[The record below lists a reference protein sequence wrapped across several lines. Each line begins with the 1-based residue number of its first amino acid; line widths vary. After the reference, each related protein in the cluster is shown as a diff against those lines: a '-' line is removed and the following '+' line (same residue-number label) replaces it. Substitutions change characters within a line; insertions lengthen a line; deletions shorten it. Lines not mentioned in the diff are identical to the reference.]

1 MIRTEKGELIMLEF
15 LQTGRMLYVLA
26 AICALGTL
34 SKLATGSLY
43 KRLIKETG
51 NMALTKDKNLKT
63 LKQRME
69 NVFLINHGIRNVN
82 AYIEKQLYGFRFLH
96 VSLDGWDKLSVQA
109 MILCFMVGGVTAFGA
124 YWYRCDNSYI
134 VLYGAAGVFSGLFLA
149 FVDNWIGTGMKRKQL
164 ADHLV
169 DYVENSP
176 HFYKSVDNIVYAG
189 QERKKAVGASPAG
202 DFSDNGTGYGRTQE
216 SVRNGRGNGRFSV
229 LRRKK
234 DAQISDES
242 DETENL
248 ENENLTRTGDAVK
261 LSRLDGK
268 TSVSEG
274 NGTGPSVN
282 GNSIGSSSKKPTGK
296 TDYNRST
303 GQNARDA
310 GSKSMGTGGKV
321 LTSETELA
329 QSINHL
335 SESLRQI
342 AASREQPGESQK
354 MPDDLELIRNS
365 IPAEEMA
372 LLKTLF
378 NTLI

>member
-1 MIRTEKGELIMLEF
+1 M
-15 LQTGRMLYVLA
+15 
-26 AICALGTL
+26 
-34 SKLATGSLY
+34 
-43 KRLIKETG
+43 
-51 NMALTKDKNLKT
+51 
-63 LKQRME
+63 
-69 NVFLINHGIRNVN
+69 
-82 AYIEKQLYGFRFLH
+82 
-96 VSLDGWDKLSVQA
+96 
-109 MILCFMVGGVTAFGA
+109 
-124 YWYRCDNSYI
+124 
-134 VLYGAAGVFSGLFLA
+134 
-149 FVDNWIGTGMKRKQL
+149 
-164 ADHLV
+164 
-169 DYVENSP
+169 
-176 HFYKSVDNIVYAG
+176 
-189 QERKKAVGASPAG
+189 
-202 DFSDNGTGYGRTQE
+202 
-216 SVRNGRGNGRFSV
+216 RNGRGNGRFSV

-268 TSVSEG
+268 TSMSEG
-274 NGTGPSVN
+274 NGTGPAVN

-310 GSKSMGTGGKV
+310 GSKSMGTGGKA

>member
-1 MIRTEKGELIMLEF
+1 MAH
-15 LQTGRMLYVLA
+15 TG
-26 AICALGTL
+26 T
-34 SKLATGSLY
+34 
-43 KRLIKETG
+43 
-51 NMALTKDKNLKT
+51 D
-63 LKQRME
+63 
-69 NVFLINHGIRNVN
+69 
-82 AYIEKQLYGFRFLH
+82 
-96 VSLDGWDKLSVQA
+96 
-109 MILCFMVGGVTAFGA
+109 VTIPI
-124 YWYRCDNSYI
+124 SYYM
-134 VLYGAAGVFSGLFLA
+134 VLYGAAGVFGGLFLA
-149 FVDNWIGTGMKRKQL
+149 FVDNGIGAGTKRKQL

-202 DFSDNGTGYGRTQE
+202 DFSGSGTGYGRTQE

-274 NGTGPSVN
+274 NGPAVN

-378 NTLI
+378 NTLLLFFPRPRRFQPFFTVALRGIQRAVFLCKFSSDFIVGFFVSHITRFGRSIHGMRIEIKMQLPKRELKRAEL

>member
-1 MIRTEKGELIMLEF
+1 M
-15 LQTGRMLYVLA
+15 
-26 AICALGTL
+26 
-34 SKLATGSLY
+34 
-43 KRLIKETG
+43 
-51 NMALTKDKNLKT
+51 
-63 LKQRME
+63 
-69 NVFLINHGIRNVN
+69 
-82 AYIEKQLYGFRFLH
+82 
-96 VSLDGWDKLSVQA
+96 
-109 MILCFMVGGVTAFGA
+109 
-124 YWYRCDNSYI
+124 
-134 VLYGAAGVFSGLFLA
+134 
-149 FVDNWIGTGMKRKQL
+149 
-164 ADHLV
+164 
-169 DYVENSP
+169 ENSP
-176 HFYKSVDNIVYAG
+176 HFYKSVDNSAYAG

-202 DFSDNGTGYGRTQE
+202 DFSGSGTGYGRTQE

-274 NGTGPSVN
+274 NGTGPAVN